1 MASVESTGSNDEDA
15 KIKQLEE
22 TISELR
28 LAKKEVVEKRRPL
41 NEELER
47 IRISEQQHV
56 AEINRLKEKKYDRTI
71 HCQLIKRLSEL
82 EFELK
87 RTKFENTRLLDK
99 NIKLK
104 QVLDQSTRYSKM
116 QKLKINELNS
126 RVATVEKE
134 QVAKAESVD
143 IDTVEI
149 SLLQEEL
156 TQRTKLLNETVEKLN
171 TTRQQLSDVKERLT
185 VSEQVTAATQQR
197 KIQEFG
203 NSEDLQL
210 ELTSHQRPTT
220 CTGCVLLQQLN
231 CSYYAVL

>member
-1 MASVESTGSNDEDA
+1 
-15 KIKQLEE
+15 
-22 TISELR
+22 
-28 LAKKEVVEKRRPL
+28 
-41 NEELER
+41 
-47 IRISEQQHV
+47 
-56 AEINRLKEKKYDRTI
+56 
-71 HCQLIKRLSEL
+71 
-82 EFELK
+82 
-87 RTKFENTRLLDK
+87 
-99 NIKLK
+99 
-104 QVLDQSTRYSKM
+104 M

-203 NSEDLQL
+203 NFEDLQL
-210 ELTSHQRPTT
+210 ELTSHQRPW
-220 CTGCVLLQQLN
+220 QQRVQVAF
-231 CSYYAVL
+231 YYNN